1 MIVNYRKLNR
11 QIRAVDGGY
20 RFYPIEGQEELFG
33 IYKRG
38 SKRSFIKWMVYFVE
52 ADAEFYKEF
61 AIK

>member
-20 RFYPIEGQEELFG
+20 RFYPIEGQDELFG
-33 IYKRG
+33 IFKKG
-38 SKRSFIKWMVYFVE
+38 SKRSFMRCVE
-52 ADAEFYKEF
+52 YLVREDNEFYKEF